1 MKKNVQFLSASDRL
15 NYGDLLFPIITKMI
29 LESNSNVSFKNYGLI
44 KSDLSYFGALP
55 TDSYRN
61 LEQENDKNSLIII
74 GGGHVIFSN
83 WSTLY
88 GHINKLY
95 LKSKKIKG
103 FIKLYRLLDFPRI
116 LFTKSKTISPF
127 APYDLKGSL
136 VYLSVGGNI
145 STYISDAKVRKLL
158 NDAALLSVR
167 DEMLY
172 NQLLNNNI
180 KVKKVPDTAILISKL
195 FTKIKLSDK
204 ISNKLSFDVTQ
215 KYIILQIG
223 LHYGPKDTSKF
234 IKDINFLSKKG
245 YRVLCMPI
253 GLAADHEDYKI
264 LLKLINKEPTWIY
277 YCPKNIYEIMYLI
290 SHSDYFLGTSL
301 HGCITAFAYNTPFI
315 PLNKKVRKLNNYTK
329 TWWTSFIGES
339 IDYDYLEFYLKN
351 KLDSWDKVIALE
363 QLEKQQNIVMK
374 NYTHLFDL
382 VEGKKI

>member
-1 MKKNVQFLSASDRL
+1 
-15 NYGDLLFPIITKMI
+15 
-29 LESNSNVSFKNYGLI
+29 
-44 KSDLSYFGALP
+44 
-55 TDSYRN
+55 
-61 LEQENDKNSLIII
+61 KNSLIII

-180 KVKKVPDTAILISKL
+180 EVKKVPDTAVLISKL
-195 FTKIKLSDK
+195 FPKNILVNK
-204 ISNKLSFDVTQ
+204 ISHQLVFDVSK
-215 KYIILQIG
+215 KYIIVQIA
-223 LHYGPKDTSKF
+223 LNKSPKNLE
-234 IKDINFLSKKG
+234 NFVEAVNNFKKKG
-245 YRVLCMPI
+245 YKILCMPI
-253 GLAADHEDYKI
+253 GLAADHEDSII
-264 LLKLINKEPTWIY
+264 LKKLI
-277 YCPKNIYEIMYLI
+277 
-290 SHSDYFLGTSL
+290 
-301 HGCITAFAYNTPFI
+301 
-315 PLNKKVRKLNNYTK
+315 
-329 TWWTSFIGES
+329 
-339 IDYDYLEFYLKN
+339 
-351 KLDSWDKVIALE
+351 
-363 QLEKQQNIVMK
+363 
-374 NYTHLFDL
+374 
-382 VEGKKI
+382 